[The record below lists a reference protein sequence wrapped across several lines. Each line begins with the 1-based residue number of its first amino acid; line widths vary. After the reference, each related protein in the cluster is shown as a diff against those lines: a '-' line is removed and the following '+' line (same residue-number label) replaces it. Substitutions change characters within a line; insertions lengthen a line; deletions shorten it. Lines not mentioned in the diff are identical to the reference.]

1 MKCSYKMDKTQKN
14 SDHTEGLLPDN
25 TLISCDAVN
34 AVNTPNPN
42 PNPNLTQ
49 NS

>member
-25 TLISCDAVN
+25 YTHQL
-34 AVNTPNPN
+34 
-42 PNPNLTQ
+42 
-49 NS
+49 